1 MATASKLHQEAILK
15 HRQSSEPVYQLYS
28 KISTYHQQ
36 CDASQQHKAW
46 MQVLGQCRSPTEL
59 YTSIY
64 QHIDTGYDKI
74 ECITPANQTDAECF
88 KELKLFTILSALPH
102 DNPLHTL
109 LIAQENLTLEGAA
122 AAMLCVN
129 IGKKLASTKLEQAH
143 AALGGCWLWVKM
155 TTSTA
160 TACNNIPHFFATS

>member
-1 MATASKLHQEAILK
+1 
-15 HRQSSEPVYQLYS
+15 
-28 KISTYHQQ
+28 
-36 CDASQQHKAW
+36 
-46 MQVLGQCRSPTEL
+46 MQVRGQCKSPTKS

-64 QHIDTGYDKI
+64 QCIDAGYDKI